1 MSEFLYAPG
10 SLVSA
15 RGREWVVLGGSS
27 ADTLRVRPVTGSDED
42 RTLIHLPLEIEPVR
56 EARFPLPDAR
66 QLGGHDSALLLRDAL
81 LLSLRR
87 GAGPFRSIGQ
97 IAVEPRAYQLV
108 PLLMALK
115 LDPVRLLVADDVG
128 VGKTIEALLIAREL
142 LDRGDV
148 DRTVVLCP
156 PHLVDQWTTELEVRF
171 HIRAAAVTARSAH
184 RLERGIPPGESI
196 FSVHPHT
203 VVSLDYVKTR
213 ERRDNFLQ
221 ACPDFVIVDEA
232 HTCASS
238 GRGRHQRHALLRGLA
253 DSPTRHLVLLTA
265 TPHSGD
271 DAAFYRLLG
280 LLASDFE
287 RLAEAAGRERER
299 LRERLANHFVQRRR
313 PDIAEWHEGDIFPR
327 RETKELT
334 YKLSGAWEAFFDDV
348 LDYCAEVV
356 EAGAGDE
363 QRQRLDFWGTLA
375 LLRCAG
381 SSPIAAV
388 LALRTRA
395 GEDLGDEAR
404 EDLLDRI
411 FDGDAD
417 ALVADDVEPPA
428 GGDSPALARLI
439 AQAER
444 LAGQG
449 GDPKLRA
456 ASEQVAELVAEGFN
470 VVVFCRFIA
479 TAHYVARHLR
489 EKLPSATVDAVTG
502 EMPPEEREERVAEIG
517 TAEGARVLVATDCLS
532 EGINLQEHFDAVV
545 HYDLS
550 WNPTR
555 HEQREGRVDRF
566 GQPSPTVRATLLY
579 GADNPVDGAVLRVI
593 LRKAAAIREELGVP
607 VPVPDEGHSLTQALL
622 RTVLLR
628 RRGSTGAV
636 EGRQIELFESHWED
650 TKEKAKRSRTVF
662 AQRRIRPDE
671 VLHEWRRSLAAV
683 GGRDDVERFASRALA
698 RLGSGLEPLGRGY
711 KVPTAPLPAEVRERL
726 ETEDI
731 AGTVA
736 VDFAYPPAPGC
747 RPVQRSHP
755 LVAVLADTLL
765 GRTLS
770 VDDGDTS
777 TSSASA
783 GDASTRGASPRT
795 DESRVPP
802 GSAGVPPARAEGP
815 QRTTRRR
822 STMVQADK
830 PAPAWGKRGMPAL
843 PGEAA
848 QDSDRS
854 QGSRRIEESSDPSVL
869 GRIGCWISEG
879 VHGRTTVALLRL
891 RHQLLSRARR
901 REATPAT
908 ISFTNSI
915 ESRTQRRETT
925 LMVEEAAAL
934 AWSAPRTNGPITGPE
949 ALSLLALPPAGD
961 LPRHVRER
969 EAARALAMLEERA
982 ADLEAFA
989 QARADALLEDH
1000 LRVREASRAT
1010 GSTSVQA
1017 LPRPDVIGVYVL
1029 LPKLD

>member
-1 MSEFLYAPG
+1 MSDLLYAPG

-27 ADTLRVRPVTGSDED
+27 AETLQVRPVTGSDED

-56 EARFPLPDAR
+56 EARFPLPDVHQFA
-66 QLGGHDSALLLRDAL
+66 GHDSALLLRDAL

-115 LDPVRLLVADDVG
+115 LDPVRLLIADDVG

-142 LDRGDV
+142 LDRGDI

-171 HIRAAAVTARSAH
+171 QIRAAAVTARSAR

-238 GRGRHQRHALLRGLA
+238 GQGRHQRHELLRGLA
-253 DSPTRHLVLLTA
+253 DSATRHLVLLTA

-280 LLASDFE
+280 LLAPDFE
-287 RLAEAAGRERER
+287 RLAEATGRERER

-334 YKLSGAWEAFFDDV
+334 YKLSGAWQAFLDDV

-356 EAGAGDE
+356 EAGAGNE
-363 QRQRLDFWGTLA
+363 QQQRLNFWGTLA

-404 EDLLDRI
+404 EDILDRV

-428 GGDSPALARLI
+428 GGDNPVLARLI
-439 AQAER
+439 GQAER

-456 ASEQVAELVAEGFN
+456 ASEHVAELVADGFN

-479 TAHYVARHLR
+479 TAHYVARHFR
-489 EKLPSATVDAVTG
+489 EKLRGTTVDAVTG

-517 TAEGARVLVATDCLS
+517 AAEGVTVLVATDCLS
-532 EGINLQEHFDAVV
+532 EGVNLQEYFDAVV

-579 GADNPVDGAVLRVI
+579 GVDNPVDGAVLRVI
-593 LRKAAAIREELGVP
+593 LRKAAAIRKELGVP

-622 RTVLLR
+622 KTVLLR
-628 RRGSTGAV
+628 RRGSTGTV

-671 VLHEWRRSLAAV
+671 VLPEWHRSLAAV
-683 GGRDDVERFASRALA
+683 GGRDDVQRFASRALA

-711 KVPTAPLPAEVRERL
+711 KVPTVPLPDEVRERL

-731 AGTVA
+731 EGTVA
-736 VDFAYPPAPGC
+736 IDFAYPPAPGC

-755 LVAVLADTLL
+755 LIAVLADTLL

-770 VDDGDTS
+770 VDGSDTS
-777 TSSASA
+777 SS
-783 GDASTRGASPRT
+783 DASTR
-795 DESRVPP
+795 
-802 GSAGVPPARAEGP
+802 
-815 QRTTRRR
+815 
-822 STMVQADK
+822 
-830 PAPAWGKRGMPAL
+830 
-843 PGEAA
+843 
-848 QDSDRS
+848 
-854 QGSRRIEESSDPSVL
+854 DPSVL
-869 GRIGCWISEG
+869 GRVGCWISEG
-879 VHGRTTVALLRL
+879 VRGRTTVALLRL

-901 REATPAT
+901 K
-908 ISFTNSI
+908 
-915 ESRTQRRETT
+915 ETT
-925 LMVEEAAAL
+925 LMVEEAAAV
-934 AWSAPRTNGPITGPE
+934 AWAAPRTNRPITGPD
-949 ALSLLALPPAGD
+949 ALSLLALPPVGD
-961 LPRHVRER
+961 PPQHVRER
-969 EAARALAMLEERA
+969 ESARALVLLQERA

-989 QARADALLEDH
+989 ATRADALLEDH

-1017 LPRPDVIGVYVL
+1017 LPCPDVIGVYVL
-1029 LPKLD
+1029 LPKVD

>member
-1 MSEFLYAPG
+1 MEITGRSTSHPIDSIYAPG

-27 ADTLRVRPVTGSDED
+27 AETLRVRPVAGSDED

-56 EARFPLPDAR
+56 EARFPLPNAH

-115 LDPVRLLVADDVG
+115 LDPVRLLIADDVG

-142 LDRGDV
+142 LDRGDI

-156 PHLVDQWTTELEVRF
+156 PHLVDQWITELEVRF
-171 HIRAAAVTARSAH
+171 HIRAAAVTARSAR

-238 GRGRHQRHALLRGLA
+238 GQGRHQRHELLRGLA
-253 DSPTRHLVLLTA
+253 DSATRHLVLLTA

-280 LLASDFE
+280 LLAPDFE
-287 RLAEAAGRERER
+287 RLAETTGRERER

-313 PDIAEWHEGDIFPR
+313 PDIAEWHDGDIFPR

-334 YKLSGAWEAFFDDV
+334 YKLSGAWQAFLDDV

-363 QRQRLDFWGTLA
+363 QRRRLNFWGTLA

-417 ALVADDVEPPA
+417 ALVTDDVEPPA

-439 AQAER
+439 GQAEG

-456 ASEQVAELVAEGFN
+456 ASEHVAELVKDGFN

-489 EKLPSATVDAVTG
+489 ERLPGTTVDAVTG
-502 EMPPEEREERVAEIG
+502 EMPPEEREERVARMG
-517 TAEGARVLVATDCLS
+517 AAEGVRVLVATDCLS
-532 EGINLQEHFDAVV
+532 EGINLQDHFDAVV

-622 RTVLLR
+622 MAVLLR
-628 RRGSTGAV
+628 RRGGTGAV

-671 VLHEWRRSLAAV
+671 VLPEWHRSLAAV
-683 GGRDDVERFASRALA
+683 GGRDDVQRFASRALA
-698 RLGSGLEPLGRGY
+698 RLGSGLERLGRGY

-731 AGTVA
+731 EGTVA
-736 VDFAYPPAPGC
+736 IDFAYPPAPGC

-770 VDDGDTS
+770 VDDSGASFRDAS
-777 TSSASA
+777 TS
-783 GDASTRGASPRT
+783 DASTR
-795 DESRVPP
+795 
-802 GSAGVPPARAEGP
+802 
-815 QRTTRRR
+815 
-822 STMVQADK
+822 
-830 PAPAWGKRGMPAL
+830 
-843 PGEAA
+843 
-848 QDSDRS
+848 
-854 QGSRRIEESSDPSVL
+854 DPSVL
-869 GRIGCWISEG
+869 GRVGCWISEG
-879 VHGRTTVALLRL
+879 VRGRTTVALLRL

-901 REATPAT
+901 RD
-908 ISFTNSI
+908 
-915 ESRTQRRETT
+915 TT
-925 LMVEEAAAL
+925 LMVEEAAAM
-934 AWSAPRTNGPITGPE
+934 AWAAPRTNGPITGSE
-949 ALSLLALPPAGD
+949 VLSLLALPPAGD
-961 LPRHVRER
+961 PPRHVRER
-969 EAARALAMLEERA
+969 EAARALVLLQEHA
-982 ADLEAFA
+982 ADLEALA
-989 QARADALLEDH
+989 AARAGALLEDH

-1010 GSTSVQA
+1010 GGTSVQA

-1029 LPKLD
+1029 LPKVD

>member
-1 MSEFLYAPG
+1 MSDLVYAPG

-15 RGREWVVLGGSS
+15 RGREWVVLGGST
-27 ADTLRVRPVTGSDED
+27 AETLRVRPVTGSDED

-56 EARFPLPDAR
+56 EARFPLPGAH

-97 IAVEPRAYQLV
+97 ISVEPRAYQLV

-115 LDPVRLLVADDVG
+115 LDPVRLLIADDVG

-156 PHLVDQWTTELEVRF
+156 PHLVDQWITEMEVRF
-171 HIRAAAVTARSAH
+171 HIRAAAVTARSAR
-184 RLERGIPPGESI
+184 RLERGIPPGVSI

-221 ACPDFVIVDEA
+221 ACPEFVIVDEA

-238 GRGRHQRHALLRGLA
+238 GRGRHQRHELIQGLA
-253 DSPTRHLVLLTA
+253 GSATRHLVLLTA

-271 DAAFYRLLG
+271 DSAFYRLLG
-280 LLASDFE
+280 LLAPEFE
-287 RLAEAAGRERER
+287 RLAEVTGTERAR

-313 PDIAEWHEGDIFPR
+313 PDIAEWQEGDIFPR

-334 YKLSGAWEAFFDDV
+334 YQLGGAWEAFFNDV

-356 EAGAGDE
+356 ETGAGDE

-375 LLRCAG
+375 LLRCTG
-381 SSPIAAV
+381 SSPAAAV
-388 LALRTRA
+388 QALRTRA
-395 GEDLGDEAR
+395 GEDPGAEAR

-428 GGDSPALARLI
+428 GGDGPALARLI
-439 AQAER
+439 GQAEA
-444 LAGQG
+444 LAGQS

-456 ASEQVAELVAEGFN
+456 ASEHVAELVEAGFD

-489 EKLPSATVDAVTG
+489 GHLTGIAVDAVTG
-502 EMPPEEREERVAEIG
+502 EKPPEDRRERVAEIG
-517 TAEGARVLVATDCLS
+517 AAQGAKVLVATDCLS

-566 GQPSPTVRATLLY
+566 GQPSRTVRATLLY
-579 GADNPVDGAVLRVI
+579 GVNNPVDGAVLQVI
-593 LRKAAAIREELGVP
+593 LRKAARIREELGVP

-622 RTVLLR
+622 KAVLLR
-628 RRGSTGAV
+628 RRGRSGAID
-636 EGRQIELFESHWED
+636 GPQLDLFESHWED
-650 TKEKAKRSRTVF
+650 AKAKAQRNRTVF
-662 AQRRIRPDE
+662 AQRRIKPDE
-671 VLHEWRRSLAAV
+671 VLPEWHKSLAAV
-683 GGRDDVERFASRALA
+683 GGRDDVQRFASRALA
-698 RLGSGLEPLGRGY
+698 RLGSGLEPLRQGF
-711 KVPTAPLPAEVRERL
+711 KVPTEPLPAEVRERL
-726 ETEDI
+726 ETEGVV
-731 AGTVA
+731 GTVA
-736 VDFAYPPAPGC
+736 IDFAYPSAPGC

-770 VDDGDTS
+770 ADDV
-777 TSSASA
+777 
-783 GDASTRGASPRT
+783 DAST
-795 DESRVPP
+795 
-802 GSAGVPPARAEGP
+802 
-815 QRTTRRR
+815 
-822 STMVQADK
+822 
-830 PAPAWGKRGMPAL
+830 
-843 PGEAA
+843 
-848 QDSDRS
+848 SDL
-854 QGSRRIEESSDPSVL
+854 SVL
-869 GRIGCWISEG
+869 GRVGCWISEG
-879 VHGRTTVALLRL
+879 VCGRTTVALLRL
-891 RHQLLSRARR
+891 RHQLLSRTR
-901 REATPAT
+901 
-908 ISFTNSI
+908 
-915 ESRTQRRETT
+915 RRETT
-925 LMVEEAAAL
+925 LMVEEATAL
-934 AWSAPRTNGPITGPE
+934 AWVGPRTNGPVAGSE
-949 ALSLLALPPAGD
+949 ALSLLAAPPSGD
-961 LPRHVRER
+961 PPRHVRER
-969 EAARALAMLEERA
+969 EAARALVLLRERA
-982 ADLEAFA
+982 ADLEDCAA
-989 QARADALLEDH
+989 ARARALRDDH
-1000 LRVREASRAT
+1000 LRVREAGRAAGNT
-1010 GSTSVQA
+1010 PVQP

-1029 LPKLD
+1029 LPKVD